1 MKNFIYLF
9 ILAFLIGAVPVVA
22 QTNDASAFHGAQP
35 TKDRYRAVYQLN
47 TADTSII
54 RHALANIQ
62 NALNDPRLKGK
73 LDVELVVYGGAVAT
87 YKKDKPYFEKEVA
100 SLQKQGV
107 IMAMC
112 ENTMKM
118 RKISRDELFP
128 IISYVPTANGEL
140 IIREQEGWAI
150 IRP

>member
-1 MKNFIYLF
+1 MKRNTYLF
-9 ILAFLIGAVPVVA
+9 ILAFLSVAVSAMA
-22 QTNDASAFHGAQP
+22 QTNDANAFHGAQP

-47 TADTSII
+47 TADTNVI

-73 LDVELVVYGGAVAT
+73 LDVELVVYSGAVAA
-87 YKKDKPYFEKEVA
+87 YRKDKPYFEKEVT

-128 IISYVPTANGEL
+128 IVSYVPTANGEL

>member
-1 MKNFIYLF
+1 MKKITYLF
-9 ILAFLIGAVPVVA
+9 VLAFLSAVGSTMA

-35 TKDRYRAVYQLN
+35 TKERYKAVYQLN
-47 TADTSII
+47 TADTNVI

-73 LDVELVVYGGAVAT
+73 LDVELVVYSGAVAV
-87 YKKDKPYFEKEVA
+87 YKKDKPYFEKEVT

-112 ENTMKM
+112 ENTMRV

-128 IISYVPTANGEL
+128 VVSYVPTANGEL